1 MQVEIELQEDLPA
14 PYVKIFTQ
22 EIDAQTQKI
31 YQRIKALDEKN
42 DFLLLWQ
49 EDKYQVVKQKDIQLV
64 RYENSEITYYVG
76 NQRYTGNQR
85 LYQVEE
91 ELEESFL
98 RISKTTLINMHHV
111 DSVEPSFNSTMVVK
125 MQNEEKD
132 YISRK
137 YLPAFKKFLGL

>member
-111 DSVEPSFNSTMVVK
+111 NSVEPSFNSTMAVK
-125 MQNEEKD
+125 MQNGEKD